1 MRGAA
6 WFALATLASVT
17 ALLLFVAPKSS
28 PTKSRQLL
36 ERLSFRMCADSTRC
50 RDGFGAD
57 GAVVQSLQTA
67 ALNFPASNPAA
78 ALAALSALVVPIF
91 TATPSTSVES
101 PLLPISKAV
110 VPAHLLP
117 QLAIDPGASVTWPP
131 HAVGF
136 SLGDLAPATR
146 APSRA
151 PASAPPTP
159 ALPPAPTKA
168 LSSAATLAST
178 ILVAA
183 SATRHVTAAAAT
195 AAAATPKTGGLQTE
209 PPASRM
215 GEIRTVP
222 VRGFDSS
229 LQLKVLQELGQRG
242 PRLFK
247 QGEPDPITHS
257 TSMHIPASPA
267 FTRAHTGPLRPL
279 TARTHGHSA

>member
-28 PTKSRQLL
+28 PTSRQLL
-36 ERLSFRMCADSTRC
+36 QRLSFRMCADSTRC

-101 PLLPISKAV
+101 PQLPISKAV

-151 PASAPPTP
+151 PSAPPTP
-159 ALPPAPTKA
+159 ALTPAPTKA

-183 SATRHVTAAAAT
+183 SVTAAAAT
-195 AAAATPKTGGLQTE
+195 TAAATPKTGGLQTE

-247 QGEPDPITHS
+247 QGVTRPDSTSPS

-267 FTRAHTGPLRPL
+267 CTRAHAGPLRPL
-279 TARTHGHSA
+279 AACTHGHSA

>member
-1 MRGAA
+1 
-6 WFALATLASVT
+6 
-17 ALLLFVAPKSS
+17 
-28 PTKSRQLL
+28 
-36 ERLSFRMCADSTRC
+36 
-50 RDGFGAD
+50 
-57 GAVVQSLQTA
+57 
-67 ALNFPASNPAA
+67 
-78 ALAALSALVVPIF
+78 LAALSALVVPIF

-101 PLLPISKAV
+101 PQLPISKAV

-151 PASAPPTP
+151 PSAPPTS
-159 ALPPAPTKA
+159 ALTPAPTKA

-178 ILVAA
+178 ILVAP
-183 SATRHVTAAAAT
+183 SAT
-195 AAAATPKTGGLQTE
+195 AAAATTAASGGLQTE

-247 QGEPDPITHS
+247 QGVTRPDPTSPS

-267 FTRAHTGPLRPL
+267 CTRAHAGPLRPL
-279 TARTHGHSA
+279 AACTHGHSA